1 VTTRVLHASRVLYGV
16 APATVEGPARVHI
29 VDGQITAV
37 TPGEAAAGDDRLP
50 DHVALVPAF
59 VDGHTHAALH
69 GLRGAA
75 LAPHAGGNLVEDLF
89 YGFERRLT
97 ADDVRALATLGAYEA
112 LIAGT
117 ALVWDHYGHGE
128 ALAEAFTTA
137 GIGAVI
143 APTLQ
148 DRAVSGREP
157 WIDGTPAAWRATE
170 RLAEGRFPGVH
181 AAWGP
186 HATDT
191 VSPALLARIAD
202 AARATGLPVH
212 LHVAQS
218 ADEVARAAAEGTT
231 PGARLDV
238 LADVPTTAVHGLYL
252 TDADLAA
259 FAKRPTTLVVC
270 PASQAWFGFPA
281 DIDAWEAAGCAWAV
295 ATDAAVSNDTL
306 AVAREVRALA
316 LLRAARLTD
325 HAARRAFARTGDA
338 AFVDDHGR
346 ARRQHLDAHPLDAAP
361 LLARVTTI
369 PGAMHPD
376 FRAGAIA
383 PGHRANLLVLDT
395 AHPTVWPCPDLARAL
410 TLADAPSAIV
420 RMMVDGRWRTPEGH
434 HASSLACEAAL
445 NEARAYLS
453 VRLPLLLG
461 SASKS

>member
-1 VTTRVLHASRVLYGV
+1 MTRRVLHARRVLYGV
-16 APATVEGPARVHI
+16 APDVQEGPARVHI
-29 VDGQITAV
+29 DAGVISSV
-37 TPGEAAAGDDRLP
+37 TPGPPAADDERLP
-50 DHVALVPAF
+50 DHVALTPAY

-89 YGFERRLT
+89 YRFERHLL

-112 LIAGT
+112 LISGT
-117 ALVWDHYGHGE
+117 ALVWDHYGHAE
-128 ALAEAFTTA
+128 ALAEAFSTA
-137 GIGAVI
+137 GLSAVV

-148 DRAVSGREP
+148 DRAVTGREP

-170 RLAEGRFPGVH
+170 RIASGAYRGVH

-191 VSPALLARIAD
+191 VSPALLTAIAD
-202 AARATGLPVH
+202 AARSTGLPVH

-252 TDADLAA
+252 TERDLTAYA
-259 FAKRPTTLVVC
+259 TRPTTLIVC
-270 PASQAWFGFPA
+270 PSSQAWFGFPA
-281 DIDAWEAAGCAWAV
+281 DIDAWEAAGCRWGV

-306 AVAREVRALA
+306 AVAREARTLA
-316 LLRAARLTD
+316 LLRAAGLTG
-325 HAARRAFARTGDA
+325 HATRQAFARSGDPRDA
-338 AFVDDHGR
+338 AAHAGVRR
-346 ARRQHLDAHPLDAAP
+346 AHLDANPLDAGS

-369 PGAMHPD
+369 PGAMHPA

-383 PGHRANLLVLDT
+383 PGYRAHLLALDT
-395 AHPTVWPCPDLARAL
+395 EHPCVWPCPDLARAM
-410 TLADAPSAIV
+410 TLADAPSAIT
-420 RMMVDGRWRTPEGH
+420 RMMIDGVWRTASGA
-434 HASSLACEAAL
+434 HAATLAAEPAL
-445 NEARAYLS
+445 DQARRYLS

-461 SASKS
+461 SASRS